1 MDMRMGQRS
10 SRQLER
16 LCQVDVAFR
25 ILTGDDPPDHTTL
38 ARFRQR
44 HETALK
50 QLFTQTLVLCAR
62 AGLGRFGVV
71 AIDGTKIAANASRD
85 ATVSEATLRAQLAAS
100 AEQAVAEAGEV
111 DRREDVQYGSSCG
124 DELPEGWSGRE
135 GRRSRLRAAL
145 ADIEAER
152 VADEQALD
160 RRRQQAREY
169 EASQSPDT
177 PAGQRKMG
185 RPPVGADRVKLAEQ
199 RLVRARQYAAG
210 RHREADERLAAV
222 GKGRGARR
230 RPVDEHA
237 NVRKAQAALLA
248 EQQAAAAAA
257 ASQESG
263 AGPKASGK
271 VFQRNRTDPDSRML
285 PTRNGWVQGYNAQLA
300 VTEDQLIVAA
310 MLTRDPNDGV
320 HFQAM
325 MAAAQQAAQ
334 LVAGSRTVPAGSDD
348 AIGVVVADAGY
359 YTHANATAAGPD
371 RLIAT
376 SNRRRLHRKAGEPE
390 GSEPAEHANERGA
403 ILGTCGWAGRSG

>member
-1 MDMRMGQRS
+1 MREWLPAEHLVWFVIDVVEELDVSSLAAAAQLGGAGRAPFDPRTLLAVLIYGYAHGQRS

-44 HETALK
+44 HEAALK

-85 ATVSEATLRAQLAAS
+85 ATVSEATLRAQLAAL
-100 AEQAVAEAGEV
+100 AGQAVAEAGEV
-111 DRREDVQYGSSCG
+111 DRREDVQHGSSCG

-152 VADEQALD
+152 VTDEQALD

-237 NVRKAQAALLA
+237 NVGKAQAALLA

-257 ASQESG
+257 GSQESG

-285 PTRNGWVQGYNAQLA
+285 PTRNGWVQG
-300 VTEDQLIVAA
+300 
-310 MLTRDPNDGV
+310 
-320 HFQAM
+320 
-325 MAAAQQAAQ
+325 
-334 LVAGSRTVPAGSDD
+334 AG
-348 AIGVVVADAGY
+348 
-359 YTHANATAAGPD
+359 
-371 RLIAT
+371 L
-376 SNRRRLHRKAGEPE
+376 
-390 GSEPAEHANERGA
+390 
-403 ILGTCGWAGRSG
+403 